1 MDESRSI
8 KKKSKKLVS
17 IPDVDIV
24 ENSTNEVSDND
35 IRECILQYLRD
46 RDDQSEVPSG
56 KIIRRECAK
65 TLNLHK
71 KYLKERKDLV
81 KTILTE
87 YLDSHPNVQ
96 TLEQN
101 TEVVVERTEN
111 KKRKVAFMGIEV
123 EGDSPKE
130 SSILK
135 NIVKPDIQLKH
146 FTNTENRIITQ
157 LINAYA
163 AEFDV
168 EISEINRETATE
180 RSKASR
186 KNHSL
191 LWDRICDALP
201 NKTRVAIM
209 FRGTKIM
216 NRMLLLRGCL
226 TPQEMDTLRT
236 LVNAH
241 GKKFTQIGRMMN
253 RSTADLQNAYDMIHG
268 RKNKGRFSL
277 EERERLIDVIRKL
290 CKVDASVPVAELPD
304 TAPWAQVAAD
314 MDYERYPLDYLR
326 YWKRFKI
333 LLANGSVVVDGEEE
347 EKSDKETSKRQ
358 RSNRQNNK
366 KSAEENDSTDS
377 TSKRPIKKAA
387 TEKRVDVEKRN
398 LFFLQ
403 TLQTLDVEDE
413 SEVGW
418 SSLETELKI
427 ANASLLWHLLVKKEC
442 PLDDPFICTF
452 REKLDYLL
460 EIHCQRVEFLES

>member
-1 MDESRSI
+1 M
-8 KKKSKKLVS
+8 
-17 IPDVDIV
+17 
-24 ENSTNEVSDND
+24 
-35 IRECILQYLRD
+35 
-46 RDDQSEVPSG
+46 
-56 KIIRRECAK
+56 
-65 TLNLHK
+65 
-71 KYLKERKDLV
+71 
-81 KTILTE
+81 
-87 YLDSHPNVQ
+87 
-96 TLEQN
+96 
-101 TEVVVERTEN
+101 
-111 KKRKVAFMGIEV
+111 VA
-123 EGDSPKE
+123 
-130 SSILK
+130 
-135 NIVKPDIQLKH
+135 
-146 FTNTENRIITQ
+146 
-157 LINAYA
+157 
-163 AEFDV
+163 
-168 EISEINRETATE
+168 
-180 RSKASR
+180 
-186 KNHSL
+186 
-191 LWDRICDALP
+191 
-201 NKTRVAIM
+201 
-209 FRGTKIM
+209 
-216 NRMLLLRGCL
+216 
-226 TPQEMDTLRT
+226 
-236 LVNAH
+236 
-241 GKKFTQIGRMMN
+241 
-253 RSTADLQNAYDMIHG
+253 
-268 RKNKGRFSL
+268 KGRFSL

-290 CKVDASVPVAELPD
+290 CKVDALFVGFLVLSASVPVAELPD

-427 ANASLLWHLLVKKEC
+427 ANACKKKFIRALLWHLLVKKEC